1 MSEKLTTL
9 SIGIL
14 TVSDSCSE
22 NRAED
27 RSGTN
32 LCRLIREENLING
45 SVAVKEIVS
54 DDADKIKNKLMDWSD
69 VKKLNLILTTGGTGF
84 SQRDVTP
91 EATKAILEKEAIGIT
106 IAMITQSLQVTKLA
120 MLSRLVCGSRG
131 QSLIINL
138 PGSVK
143 GSEECF
149 RFALP
154 GITHAVDLLKDN
166 SSQIL
171 QTHTHL
177 QSKGVHQ
184 DTKQLKEKRHLDIA
198 SSVLQKYSKQF
209 PKPRKKKSKHQRKF
223 IGVMV
228 RHSLKENERFQA
240 NFDDYNGNNA
250 EQPIVEQP
258 TVEQTYPEEE
268 QDMNSQIYEAVKI
281 SSPPK
286 TNFEKENSLDFV
298 NTESLDL
305 PEIENIPSVEEA
317 EIQLIQKMYCD
328 QVNKQSGFSGSSS
341 NSADITNQSEQHQH
355 LVLNGLVMDINN
367 MNPTSNHIE
376 SNESVVSHLNQLSNQ
391 IVLDESVIVSNVNQ
405 PSSNLTILN
414 ESVIGSN
421 VMTPSS
427 NQIILNESVI
437 DGNNMN
443 HLSTNQNI
451 LNDSI
456 VTHDAQGVPSI
467 EIQQKHL
474 SWSNGIESMGNSDS
488 ILYIDEILDENV
500 NGIDDNADENSN
512 DDLVIQ
518 ESVGVQADLSDSN
531 EMVHYSESEDETPV
545 KKDISIYDMDSD
557 SLTDK
562 ITLPKSY
569 RKMGDF
575 KTKSVPARPF
585 SSFSAKQ
592 QGAFKRSEQHGI
604 IKTSEQ
610 DGVFKKPLN
619 NTKLSKRKGCVETV
633 KCEVGKGIHK
643 FFAKHHK
650 IRGIY
655 LNKGKRH
662 VKKDLVVLKRQ
673 DSAVDQG
680 SWKRGNFIHD
690 RNRLDDYFELTEEG
704 RRKRT
709 LLDKKM
715 LRDEYVVNWYLFCP
729 GHGNCKRNCG
739 GYGKCV
745 QGCKGMAHKQD
756 RHNCSV
762 MVNMKLYLSNL
773 NHWQIQVKGD
783 HVEDGVLWTLPPG
796 RRINEVTRDQIISTY
811 SSDKPEDPE
820 EGIIKIMPFDN
831 ERKRYSRYMASMKR
845 RRKMKTYNARNE
857 HNEFENL
864 ERDQSHSD
872 SIEPSAIC
880 DNPEVN
886 VSHVYTYT
894 THKLADSVG
903 PITDIVS
910 PQCLSQET
918 IIYAETPSI
927 SNNYQ
932 YTII

>member
-1 MSEKLTTL
+1 M
-9 SIGIL
+9 
-14 TVSDSCSE
+14 
-22 NRAED
+22 N
-27 RSGTN
+27 
-32 LCRLIREENLING
+32 
-45 SVAVKEIVS
+45 
-54 DDADKIKNKLMDWSD
+54 
-69 VKKLNLILTTGGTGF
+69 
-84 SQRDVTP
+84 
-91 EATKAILEKEAIGIT
+91 
-106 IAMITQSLQVTKLA
+106 
-120 MLSRLVCGSRG
+120 
-131 QSLIINL
+131 
-138 PGSVK
+138 
-143 GSEECF
+143 
-149 RFALP
+149 
-154 GITHAVDLLKDN
+154 
-166 SSQIL
+166 QI
-171 QTHTHL
+171 
-177 QSKGVHQ
+177 
-184 DTKQLKEKRHLDIA
+184 
-198 SSVLQKYSKQF
+198 
-209 PKPRKKKSKHQRKF
+209 
-223 IGVMV
+223 
-228 RHSLKENERFQA
+228 
-240 NFDDYNGNNA
+240 
-250 EQPIVEQP
+250 
-258 TVEQTYPEEE
+258 
-268 QDMNSQIYEAVKI
+268 
-281 SSPPK
+281 
-286 TNFEKENSLDFV
+286 
-298 NTESLDL
+298 
-305 PEIENIPSVEEA
+305 
-317 EIQLIQKMYCD
+317 
-328 QVNKQSGFSGSSS
+328 
-341 NSADITNQSEQHQH
+341 
-355 LVLNGLVMDINN
+355 
-367 MNPTSNHIE
+367 SNHIE

-391 IVLDESVIVSNVNQ
+391 IVLDESVIVSNLNQ
-405 PSSNLTILN
+405 SSSNLTI
-414 ESVIGSN
+414 SN
-421 VMTPSS
+421 D
-427 NQIILNESVI
+427 SVI
-437 DGNNMN
+437 DRNNMN

-456 VTHDAQGVPSI
+456 IINDAQGMQSI
-467 EIQQKHL
+467 EVQQKHL

-500 NGIDDNADENSN
+500 NDIDHVDDNAEENTN
-512 DDLVIQ
+512 DDLVSQ

-531 EMVHYSESEDETPV
+531 EMVHYSESEDENPV
-545 KKDISIYDMDSD
+545 KKDISIYDIDSD

-562 ITLPKSY
+562 IILPKSY
-569 RKMGDF
+569 RKMGEF
-575 KTKSVPARPF
+575 KMKSVPSRPF
-585 SSFSAKQ
+585 SSFSTIQKQ
-592 QGAFKRSEQHGI
+592 QGAV
-604 IKTSEQ
+604 KTREQ

-619 NTKLSKRKGCVETV
+619 DTKISKRKGCVETV
-633 KCEVGKGIHK
+633 KCEVGKCIHK
-643 FFAKHHK
+643 FFAKHYK

-690 RNRLDDYFELTEEG
+690 RNKLDDYFELTEEG
-704 RRKRT
+704 QRKRK

-715 LRDEYVVNWYLFCP
+715 VRDEYVVNWYLFCP

-739 GYGKCV
+739 GYGKCI

-783 HVEDGVLWTLPPG
+783 HVEDGMLWTLPPG

-857 HNEFENL
+857 CREIESL
-864 ERDQSHSD
+864 EQDQPHSD
-872 SIEPSAIC
+872 SIETSAIC
-880 DNPEVN
+880 DNTDVN

-927 SNNYQ
+927 SSNNYQ

>member
-1 MSEKLTTL
+1 MSEKLTTSML

-45 SVAVKEIVS
+45 SVAVREIVS

-166 SSQIL
+166 SSQIKE
-171 QTHTHL
+171 THTHL

-228 RHSLKENERFQA
+228 RHSLKENERIQA
-240 NFDDYNGNNA
+240 NFDDCNHRNIV
-250 EQPIVEQP
+250 EQHIVDQPTVEQP

-268 QDMNSQIYEAVKI
+268 QNMNSQIYEAVKI

-286 TNFEKENSLDFV
+286 TNFERENSIDFV

-328 QVNKQSGFSGSSS
+328 QVNKQSGFS
-341 NSADITNQSEQHQH
+341 NSADISNQSEQHPH

-367 MNPTSNHIE
+367 LNQTSNHIE

-391 IVLDESVIVSNVNQ
+391 IVLDESMIVSNVVQ
-405 PSSNLTILN
+405 PSSNLT
-414 ESVIGSN
+414 
-421 VMTPSS
+421 
-427 NQIILNESVI
+427 ILNESVI

-451 LNDSI
+451 LNDSMI
-456 VTHDAQGVPSI
+456 IHDAQGIPSI

-500 NGIDDNADENSN
+500 NNIDDNADDNADGNSN
-512 DDLVIQ
+512 DDLVCQ

-531 EMVHYSESEDETPV
+531 EMVHYSESEDENPV

-569 RKMGDF
+569 RKMGEF
-575 KTKSVPARPF
+575 KLKSVPSRPF
-585 SSFSAKQ
+585 SSFSTAKNQ
-592 QGAFKRSEQHGI
+592 QGAFKRNEQHGI
-604 IKTSEQ
+604 IKTTEQ

-704 RRKRT
+704 QRKRT
-709 LLDKKM
+709 MLDKKM
-715 LRDEYVVNWYLFCP
+715 IRDEYVVNWYLFCP

-739 GYGKCV
+739 GYGKCI

-796 RRINEVTRDQIISTY
+796 QRINEVTRDQIISTY
-811 SSDKPEDPE
+811 SSEKPEDPE
-820 EGIIKIMPFDN
+820 EGIIKILPFDN

-857 HNEFENL
+857 FENL
-864 ERDQSHSD
+864 EQDQANSD
-872 SIEPSAIC
+872 SIEPSALR
-880 DNPEVN
+880 DNAEVN